1 MSKASPSP
9 GSSSL
14 ASHIYSEDEFFS
26 KLKKAKRACTRRT
39 ACFNVSSSCFYTY
52 TILYFSAYEQ
62 FQITL
67 CMFFISQL
75 HFVGRKICRV
85 ICISWIINYVHP
97 YLISFLMDTLDTK
110 RKFPFFVKII
120 YWYCF

>member
-1 MSKASPSP
+1 MMSFVLFQFT
-9 GSSSL
+9 G
-14 ASHIYSEDEFFS
+14 
-26 KLKKAKRACTRRT
+26 
-39 ACFNVSSSCFYTY
+39 VSSSCFY

-97 YLISFLMDTLDTK
+97 YLISF
-110 RKFPFFVKII
+110 
-120 YWYCF
+120 